1 MLKISDNGNL
11 STWQTSVFH
20 SRPPD
25 NRRSFQI
32 TVFMFRRQSR
42 LCDLFVLNRI
52 KKVRFSTKSLH
63 ISAFLPKYGRPI
75 QVDSNLYTKVELK
88 TTK

>member
-1 MLKISDNGNL
+1 M
-11 STWQTSVFH
+11 FH
-20 SRPPD
+20 
-25 NRRSFQI
+25 
-32 TVFMFRRQSR
+32 RQSR
-42 LCDLFVLNRI
+42 LCDLFVLNRM